1 MDVLLLHPYLHL
13 QKEKLGLESFLI
25 KEVPLMERPSGYDHL
40 PFKYRIM
47 KFEIEKEVLE
57 QGYDIGPHEMLDY
70 KDVVVDSEAEME
82 KILLEWVGELE
93 QLDAPWYSDYPL

>member
-1 MDVLLLHPYLHL
+1 
-13 QKEKLGLESFLI
+13 
-25 KEVPLMERPSGYDHL
+25 MERPSGYDHL

-70 KDVVVDSEAEME
+70 KDVVVDSEAEIE